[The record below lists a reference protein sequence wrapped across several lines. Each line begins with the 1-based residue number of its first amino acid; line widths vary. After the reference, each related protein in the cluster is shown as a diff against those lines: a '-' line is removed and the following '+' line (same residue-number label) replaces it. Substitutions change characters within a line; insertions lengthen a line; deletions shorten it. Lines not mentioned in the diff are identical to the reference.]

1 MKRMNREDFART
13 QPQEISRRGFWATSA
28 AWGAAAYAVWAGW
41 AASAERREQEIAAA
55 EGDETKVWPVTC
67 RDVMLRRTGK
77 PDCWAAMEAFG
88 VDGVECDVTEELKLP
103 NLYEGNAAHGLA
115 DADQQAKLREALRNS
130 GRRITALCMH
140 NRFDERPE
148 EELEWCRKT
157 AAAAQAMGIPAIRI
171 DVVPRR
177 LSREEFPAFAAEM
190 MKKVTA
196 ATADTGVRWAIE
208 NHGNTTNDPE
218 FLKNLFDAVG
228 SPKLGL
234 TLDTGNF
241 YWFGHP
247 LSELYGIYEMFAPR
261 AFHTHCKSIAYP
273 PEDRDRRRPMGYRYA
288 EFHCPIDRGDID
300 FGRVLAILRKSGY
313 SNDLC
318 IENEALGGLTP
329 EQVIETVSREVRLLK
344 NLQATITRSGRFSPV
359 ARA

>member
-1 MKRMNREDFART
+1 MKSLGPEDSTRSVSGG
-13 QPQEISRRGFWATSA
+13 ISRRGFWARSA
-28 AWGAAAYAVWAGW
+28 AWGAAAYAAWAGGS
-41 AASAERREQEIAAA
+41 AAAERREIAAA
-55 EGDETKVWPVTC
+55 ADAAPEVWPVTC
-67 RDVMLRRTGK
+67 RDVMLCRTGK
-77 PDCWAAMEAFG
+77 ADCWAAMEAFG
-88 VDGVECDVTEELKLP
+88 VDGVESDVTEELNLP
-103 NLYEGNAAHGLA
+103 NLFEGDISHGLA
-115 DADQQAKLREALRNS
+115 DGDRQAKLREALQKV

-148 EELEWCRKT
+148 DELEWCRKT
-157 AAAAQAMGIPAIRI
+157 AAAAQAMGIPVIRI

-177 LSREEFPAFAAEM
+177 LSREEFPPFAADM
-190 MKKVTA
+190 MKKVTL
-196 ATADTGVRWAIE
+196 ATAETGVRWAIE
-208 NHGNTTNDPE
+208 NHGSTTNDPE
-218 FLKNLFDAVG
+218 FLNSLFAAVG
-228 SPKLGL
+228 SPNLGL

-247 LSELYGIYEMFAPR
+247 LSELYGIYETFAPR
-261 AFHTHCKSIAYP
+261 TFHTHCKSIAYP

-300 FGRVLAILRKSGY
+300 FGRVLAILRKAGY
-313 SNDLC
+313 SHDLC

-329 EQVIETVSREVRLLK
+329 EQAVETVSREVRLLK

>member
-1 MKRMNREDFART
+1 MKSVNRDDLSRSES
-13 QPQEISRRGFWATSA
+13 QGVSRRDFCLRSA
-28 AWGAAAYAVWAGW
+28 AWGAAAYAAWAGGSV
-41 AASAERREQEIAAA
+41 SAERREMAAA
-55 EGDETKVWPVTC
+55 ADVTPQAWPVTC

-77 PDCWAAMEAFG
+77 SDCWAAMEAFG
-88 VDGVECDVTEELKLP
+88 VDGVECDITEELKLP
-103 NLYEGNAAHGLA
+103 NLFEGDASHGLA
-115 DADQQAKLREALRNS
+115 DGDQQARLRDALQKS
-130 GRRITALCMH
+130 GRKITALCMH

-157 AAAAQAMGIPAIRI
+157 AAAAQAMGIPAVRI

-196 ATADTGVRWAIE
+196 ATAETGVRWAIE

-218 FLKNLFDAVG
+218 FLNNLFAAVD
-228 SPKLGL
+228 SVHLGL

-247 LSELYGIYEMFAPR
+247 LSELYGIYETFAPR

-300 FGRVLAILRKSGY
+300 FGRVLAILRKAGY

-329 EQVIETVSREVRLLK
+329 EQAVETVSREVRLLK